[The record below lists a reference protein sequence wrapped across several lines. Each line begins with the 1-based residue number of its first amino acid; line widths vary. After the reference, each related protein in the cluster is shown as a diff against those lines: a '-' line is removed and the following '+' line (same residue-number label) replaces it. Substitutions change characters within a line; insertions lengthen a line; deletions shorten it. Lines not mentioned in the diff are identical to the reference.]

1 MEVKLLASPGGTWT
15 WEFNPNP
22 NPGYVGGCS
31 DLEFLRCE
39 QTTTVKVEYR

>member
-1 MEVKLLASPGGTWT
+1 VDVGVQPKPE
-15 WEFNPNP
+15 
-22 NPGYVGGCS
+22 PGYVGGCS